1 MAEFINPMAYVE
13 DNTVSDD
20 KDNKGMGIED
30 EKVNWDSLIDG
41 VPVVD
46 NNLSDYYGFT
56 NVSQTYS
63 STEEDVHS
71 ESDMRDSVDE
81 NVDARSYWPNLEASD
96 SESDID
102 DFKDVKLYIEKVKES
117 LIIPFRFIIPKRQL
131 RFVILR
137 CLLRRSIW
145 KTSKDR
151 QDKCLDDEL
160 RGDLPKD
167 LFDQLDAIKS
177 DFVWDLVYQC
187 FEKQCSLINKLL
199 MNHLKWPTTIP
210 NHLKTTEISC
220 NQPQTT
226 RY

>member
-1 MAEFINPMAYVE
+1 
-13 DNTVSDD
+13 
-20 KDNKGMGIED
+20 
-30 EKVNWDSLIDG
+30 
-41 VPVVD
+41 
-46 NNLSDYYGFT
+46 
-56 NVSQTYS
+56 
-63 STEEDVHS
+63 
-71 ESDMRDSVDE
+71 MRDFLDK
-81 NVDARSYWPNLEASD
+81 NVDARNYWPNLEASD

-177 DFVWDLVYQC
+177 DLVWDLDYQH
-187 FEKQCSLINKLL
+187 FEKQCFLINKLL
-199 MNHLKWPTTIP
+199 MNCLKQSKTIP
-210 NHLKTTEISC
+210 NHLKTTEIFC

>member
-1 MAEFINPMAYVE
+1 MAEFINPMAYVK
-13 DNTVSDD
+13 DNTVSDH

-63 STEEDVHS
+63 STEEDVYS

-177 DFVWDLVYQC
+177 DLVWDLDYQH
-187 FEKQCSLINKLL
+187 FEKQCFLINKLL
-199 MNHLKWPTTIP
+199 MNCLKQSKTIP
-210 NHLKTTEISC
+210 NHLKTTEIFC